1 MIIGW
6 DCQVVI
12 LLLGIL
18 GIIQCYYLLIGL
30 VNFLCGGVIFQG
42 CFLCIKIFYL
52 QIMFVGMICEFVVVN
67 NLGGIGLFGIVDN
80 VVGVG
85 FCIFCGLNKWC
96 ILRYLIWWLVC
107 E

>member
-1 MIIGW
+1 
-6 DCQVVI
+6 
-12 LLLGIL
+12 
-18 GIIQCYYLLIGL
+18 
-30 VNFLCGGVIFQG
+30 
-42 CFLCIKIFYL
+42 
-52 QIMFVGMICEFVVVN
+52 MFVGMVCEFIVVY

-80 VVGVG
+80 VVGMG